1 MKKAIQFGAG
11 NIGRGFI
18 GTLLAQ
24 AGYEVVFA
32 DVSLPIIEKLNEDGG
47 YTVHILDSVCEEI
60 EIKNV
65 RAINSSKE
73 TAIEELATAEIIT
86 TAVGPV
92 ILSRIAPTIAKAI
105 ETKFKDDNTTVL
117 HIIACENAVRA
128 SSALKKSV
136 YEALDQDTKAFA
148 EKYVGFVDC
157 AVDRIV
163 PPVKMEKFTDV
174 VVERYF
180 EWDVDRNGFIGE
192 IPTIEG
198 MTVVDNLDA
207 YVERKLFTLN
217 TGHAI
222 TAYLGCLKGYS
233 TIAEAIND
241 KDILRIVKSAMGES
255 GQGLVKKYALDETA
269 HKAYIEK
276 IITRFC
282 NPHLQDDVTRVGR
295 EPLRKLSAT
304 DRLIKPM
311 VTAHNYKL
319 PVTHLLVGVAAALH
333 YNNAEDGQS
342 VELQTVVKEKG
353 LREAVKTFTG
363 IENKNILDTIEKLY
377 KAIEN
382 SSDFIDLP

>member
-18 GTLLAQ
+18 GALLAQ

-47 YTVHILDSVCEEI
+47 YTVHILDSVCEEMKI
-60 EIKNV
+60 ENV
-65 RAINSSKE
+65 RAINSAEES
-73 TAIEELATAEIIT
+73 AIAELATAQMIT

-92 ILSRIAPTIAKAI
+92 VLPRIAVTIAKAI
-105 ETKFKDDNTTVL
+105 AKKCNDNDASIM

-128 SSALKKSV
+128 SSALKQAV
-136 YEALDQDTKAFA
+136 YENLDEAGKAFA
-148 EKYVGFVDC
+148 EKFVGFVDC

-180 EWDVDRNGFIGE
+180 EWDVDRAGFIGE
-192 IPTIEG
+192 IPEIAG

-222 TAYLGCLKGYS
+222 TAYLGCLKGYA
-233 TIAEAIND
+233 TIAEAIGD
-241 KDILRIVKSAMGES
+241 AEILENVKAAMKES
-255 GQGLVKKYALDETA
+255 GKGLIAKYDLDEAA
-269 HKAYIEK
+269 HEAYIEK
-276 IITRFC
+276 ILTRFR
-282 NPHLQDDVTRVGR
+282 NVHLQDDVTRVGR

-304 DRLIKPM
+304 DRLIRPTM
-311 VTAHNYKL
+311 TAYGYGL
-319 PVTHLLVGVAAALH
+319 PVSHLLKGVAAALH
-333 YNNAEDGQS
+333 YHNPQDAQS
-342 VELQTVVKEKG
+342 VELQEAVQEKG
-353 LREAVKTFTG
+353 IREAVKAFTG
-363 IENKNILDTIEKLY
+363 VEDEEILNTIETFY
-377 KAIEN
+377 KE
-382 SSDFIDLP
+382 LTV